1 MARGDITWD
10 PDSNYYRIDSGRG
23 LVRLDSDKGRFEAR
37 ISGQE
42 GFAAEPP
49 AAPAAPVVGPGG
61 FGGEFPP
68 FPWFEFPEFEFP
80 EEPPEMARLRQMQ
93 LADFEEARAQKERIR
108 QAVRAK
114 TGKEPEDLQADQI
127 VRLLQAQEGKLP
139 IPEVTQQGLDQ
150 RERQLKE
157 QLTRGGWKPGDT
169 PYDQSMSEWV
179 KGRTAV
185 EDSIRRGEISGQ
197 SALIQAGVVGPIRP
211 GDPQLAF
218 GASAGFESARKERL
232 AAEGDA
238 FRHRMGLFDLLT
250 RTNLE
255 RQGQQDYLNRLG
267 EIQKRSSQYAL
278 LGTFAGALPYRDI
291 YRGLADWWKQPTG
304 ATTFAGSTGGYTA
317 GGTVGAPVGAG
328 AGYPV
333 EPSLGYPVE
342 GVPYDSYFY
351 VP

>member
-1 MARGDITWD
+1 MPRVGYYAPGATEPTEMVQA
-10 PDSNYYRIDSGRG
+10 PDY
-23 LVRLDSDKGRFEAR
+23 
-37 ISGQE
+37 
-42 GFAAEPP
+42 
-49 AAPAAPVVGPGG
+49 PGG
-61 FGGEFPP
+61 TTAIGDTDYADASGAWHPRPDMPQAGGGFPP

-80 EEPPEMARLRQMQ
+80 EEPPEMARLREMQ

-139 IPEVTQQGLDQ
+139 IPEAMQESLDQ

-185 EDSIRRGEISGQ
+185 EDSIRRGEITGQ

-232 AAEGDA
+232 AAEGDV
-238 FRHRMGLFDLLT
+238 FRSRLGLFDLLT
-250 RTNLE
+250 RSNLE

-267 EIQKRSSQYAL
+267 EINKRSSQYAL
-278 LGTFAGALPYRDI
+278 LGTLAGALPYRDI
-291 YRGLADWWKQPTG
+291 YRSLADLWKQPSG
-304 ATTFAGSTGGYTA
+304 ATTFAGSTA
-317 GGTVGAPVGAG
+317 SGTVGGGVGAG

-342 GVPYDSYFY
+342 GVPYDSYNF